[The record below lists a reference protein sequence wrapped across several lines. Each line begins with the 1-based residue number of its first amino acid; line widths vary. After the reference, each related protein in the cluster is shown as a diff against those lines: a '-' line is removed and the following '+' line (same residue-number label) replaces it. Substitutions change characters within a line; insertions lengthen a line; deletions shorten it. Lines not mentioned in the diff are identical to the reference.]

1 MGPAHATQSD
11 ILITVTQI
19 DFCIEFLS
27 PFLIKTEHSG
37 TLFAAAGCSF
47 LPPHPMDSVA
57 HLSEL
62 GIRSQVSHY
71 LWRRNC
77 CHKCLRDTY
86 DVVTRLV
93 TPGAHICHV
102 SRRAQSG
109 YKGWFL
115 ISMIIIL
122 FNSGNFFSIIRGTS
136 FRTNLSGRHLSS
148 VHQCLP
154 GSGLGIFVGA
164 IINGCNNSLRA
175 GGVGRLHQTLSFLQT
190 IDIIFDDFQWY

>member
-1 MGPAHATQSD
+1 MYHLKCNSK
-11 ILITVTQI
+11 L
-19 DFCIEFLS
+19 
-27 PFLIKTEHSG
+27 HSRICDG
-37 TLFAAAGCSF
+37 R
-47 LPPHPMDSVA
+47 
-57 HLSEL
+57 
-62 GIRSQVSHY
+62 I
-71 LWRRNC
+71 
-77 CHKCLRDTY
+77 
-86 DVVTRLV
+86 VVTSVCV
-93 TPGAHICHV
+93 TLMMLSQDSWHPGPTFVMCPAEL
-102 SRRAQSG
+102 SLDMK

-190 IDIIFDDFQWY
+190 IDIIFDDFQWYRAVCPTAHMQTLHLLFLFLKSKEVHHTSQQKLDGLD